1 MRVFG
6 GLLIVLVTIIVYLRV
21 RASKR
26 REAKLERQASA
37 AASTKSATP
46 GANVK

>member
-1 MRVFG
+1 MRVFA

-26 REAKLERQASA
+26 RDAKLAEQASA
-37 AASTKSATP
+37 AATKNATP
-46 GANVK
+46 GASVK